1 VLAVGWGETDAGQK
15 YWIVKNSW
23 GPQQQQQQQQRSSAQ
38 GESIAHGGWR
48 LLCCPARLCLCPL
61 CAGTSW
67 GLNGYFLINRDPG
80 YYGGE
85 CGIESLNVA
94 VDVVV

>member
-1 VLAVGWGETDAGQK
+1 MK
-15 YWIVKNSW
+15 
-23 GPQQQQQQQQRSSAQ
+23 
-38 GESIAHGGWR
+38 
-48 LLCCPARLCLCPL
+48 
-61 CAGTSW
+61 
-67 GLNGYFLINRDPG
+67 GYFLINRDPG